1 MWWMRQEHKDDID
14 LIDELTDEMECIFQ
28 EATMSKEEDKG
39 WFRMPNIAQLWT
51 YNIISKILSNPNLYC
66 LPSSDFTLT
75 SEFSKNSAQTSVL
88 FLFDFSDSFKG
99 LNLQTTLL

>member
-39 WFRMPNIAQLWT
+39 WFRMPNIAQL
-51 YNIISKILSNPNLYC
+51 
-66 LPSSDFTLT
+66 
-75 SEFSKNSAQTSVL
+75 
-88 FLFDFSDSFKG
+88 
-99 LNLQTTLL
+99 